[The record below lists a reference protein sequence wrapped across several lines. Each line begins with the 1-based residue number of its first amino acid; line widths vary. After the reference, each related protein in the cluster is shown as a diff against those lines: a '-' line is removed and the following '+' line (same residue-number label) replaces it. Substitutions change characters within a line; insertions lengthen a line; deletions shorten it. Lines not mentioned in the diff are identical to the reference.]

1 MGRNGVLTLRA
12 LCFAVS
18 LAVSLNVLSK
28 EPLASLERIS
38 FSSFRPDGWNIW
50 LLSPNK
56 PPQRL
61 TDHPALDYDPA
72 WSPDGRYIVFTSERS
87 GVPDLF
93 VMESIE
99 DGARAAA
106 GYRPRHEGSSCH
118 IAGRPYLDLRLDP
131 RRQGGSIYASV

>member
-18 LAVSLNVLSK
+18 LAVSLTVLSK

-38 FSSFRPDGWNIW
+38 FSSFRPDGWDIW

-93 VMESIE
+93 VMDALKTAPE
-99 DGARAAA
+99 
-106 GYRPRHEGSSCH
+106 RPRRRLELL
-118 IAGRPYLDLRLDP
+118 ANRDLRLDP